1 MMRSLFS
8 GVSGLKVHQ
17 TKMDVIGNNIANVNT
32 VGFKSSNVTFT
43 DIFYQTTQSASGPNA
58 ETGAGGQ
65 NAKQIGLGSTLGVI
79 SQNITGQGGAQRTDN
94 PFDMM
99 INGDGFFVV
108 NKGGQNYFTKAGN
121 FTTDE
126 AGTLVNGAG
135 NTVMGWQA
143 DDDGTIIKDRVSA
156 LRIMAPENLTADP
169 TATTQSEAS
178 GNINKEDSA
187 FANAEPIN
195 QYVPYSMKF
204 FDGLG
209 YEYEA
214 MYHIKKEGDGVYS
227 MNLYN
232 ITYDGKPVENLEAKK
247 VDAEAGNP
255 AHYEYLGE
263 PIYLKF
269 NTSGNTLKQAS
280 DGTII
285 TDPASTEPIV
295 STVKAGG
302 LIGIFYGTTEAESQ
316 TALNNALS
324 DFTNE
329 TAMKESKGK
338 RFTLP
343 ISTMEARN
351 VDGEPINGSL
361 AFPAGSDVEVSMA
374 KVTSYGSSSTIK
386 SEKGIDG
393 IGKGKAVGK
402 MSSIGV
408 QTDGRIVANYSNG
421 DTKVLGQIVV
431 AKFNNPAGLEKV
443 GENLFTTTLN
453 SGEFDGVGEDITA
466 SGDKFSTGVLEMSNV
481 DLSTEFTEMITT
493 QRGFQA
499 NSRIITTSD
508 TMLEELINLKR

>member
-108 NKGGQNYFTKAGN
+108 NKGGQNYFSKAGN

-126 AGTLVNGAG
+126 SGTLVNGSG
-135 NTVMGWQA
+135 CTVMGWQA
-143 DDDGTIIKDRVSA
+143 DSDGNIIKDRVSA
-156 LRIMAPENLTADP
+156 LRIMAPENLTTSPA
-169 TATTQSEAS
+169 ATTGIESS

-187 FANAEPIN
+187 FSNAEAIN

-214 MYHIKKEGDGVYS
+214 MYHIKQESEGVYS

-232 ITYDGKPVENLEAKK
+232 ITYDGRPVENLEAIKT
-247 VDAEAGNP
+247 DTNP
-255 AHYEYLGE
+255 PEYQYLTD
-263 PIYLKF
+263 PIYLRF
-269 NTSGNTLKQAS
+269 NTTGNTIKQAANGDIIA
-280 DGTII
+280 DGDT
-285 TDPASTEPIV
+285 TTVVATN
-295 STVKAGG
+295 VKAGG
-302 LIGIFYGTTEAESQ
+302 LLGVY
-316 TALNNALS
+316 S
-324 DFTNE
+324 DAGASTDYL
-329 TAMKESKGK
+329 GK
-338 RFTLP
+338 SFTLP
-343 ISTMEARN
+343 ISQMQGKDA
-351 VDGEPINGSL
+351 NGTDNGTN
-361 AFPAGSDVEVSMA
+361 AFPAGADLEVSMA
-374 KVTSYGSSSTIK
+374 KVTSYGSASTIK
-386 SEKGIDG
+386 AEKGIDG

-402 MSSIGV
+402 MSSIGI
-408 QTDGRIVANYSNG
+408 QTDGKVVANYSNG

-431 AKFNNPAGLEKV
+431 AKFNNAAGLEKV

-466 SGDKFSTGVLEMSNV
+466 GGDTFSTGVLEMSNV